1 MLLDCLTCEP
11 DLTVDV
17 CRISVVLHPAGAG
30 QVVRP
35 GPGHHT
41 RRGEGEQVSQTSL
54 LFDHFLLE
62 KVLMKIFFNREQ
74 MHFHPLNQI

>member
-1 MLLDCLTCEP
+1 M
-11 DLTVDV
+11 
-17 CRISVVLHPAGAG
+17 
-30 QVVRP
+30 VRA
-35 GPGHHT
+35 GPGHNT
-41 RRGEGEQVSQTSL
+41 CRGEGEQVSQTSL